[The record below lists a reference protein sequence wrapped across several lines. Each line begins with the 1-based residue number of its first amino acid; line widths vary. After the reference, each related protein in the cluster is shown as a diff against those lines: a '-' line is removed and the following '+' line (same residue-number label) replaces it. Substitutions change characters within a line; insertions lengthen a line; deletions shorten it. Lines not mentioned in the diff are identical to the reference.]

1 MSPKQ
6 QTFEFVAKSDTSPAQ
21 DEQGQQGGSR
31 MLEMIEGVL
40 MKAVA
45 PDDEELSVDPGPPG
59 AGNGDG
65 NAPPDDHDHL
75 PVHERHGPLTDLM
88 DFNFLQ
94 YASYVIC
101 ERAIPNVAD
110 GLKPVQ
116 RRIMHSLKEKDDG
129 RFIKVANI
137 VGHTMQYHPHGDA
150 SIGDALVTLTNK
162 SYLIEG
168 QGNFGNVYTGDRA
181 AATRYIECRL
191 TDLAREELFN
201 KDLTEFIPSYD
212 GRNREPVTL
221 PSKLPLLLMLGAE
234 GIAVGLSTSILPHNF
249 IELLEAQIT
258 LVQEKKRS
266 PVDINVLPD
275 FATGGIMDA
284 SEYAKGFGKI
294 KVRAR
299 IEKKGD
305 NNLVIKEL
313 PCYQTTESIIGSIE
327 DAVKRKKVA
336 VRSIDDFTA
345 EAVEINVTLSQ
356 GVSQDKAIGALY
368 AFTKCETSL
377 SSRIIVIHDK
387 RPVEMNTEQ
396 VLRANT
402 AQLLDLLKRELELRR
417 HNLLEA
423 VHAKTLIQ
431 IFIENRLYKRIEKCK
446 TYAAVIQAVFKSLEP
461 FRPKL
466 KRDVSTD
473 DIEMLLA
480 VRIKRISQFDIDK
493 NRKDIADI
501 LKELAEVEKN
511 LKGLK
516 GYAVRYLKAILKKY
530 KKDFPRRTQIK
541 TFAALDVRKLTSNE
555 LTINLDLDK
564 GFLGHGVKGE
574 ELVKCSSLDKL
585 LIVKKDGALIVMP
598 PPATYY
604 VDDNLVWCGL
614 YQRDRVFTAVYTEWG
629 VTYIKRFKVGGTIMN
644 RDYAFIPE
652 KAKLVFC
659 SHGTPETLY
668 VKYKPAKGLRIL
680 QQQFTPEQILIK
692 GLKAKGKQMAS
703 KSIARIEATQGR
715 WWDKSVRSPKGI
727 LE

>member
-6 QTFEFVAKSDTSPAQ
+6 QTFDFAAESDTSPAKG
-21 DEQGQQGGSR
+21 EKAQQGSR

-40 MKAVA
+40 MKEVA
-45 PDDEELSVDPGPPG
+45 PDDAELSVAPDRQGG
-59 AGNGDG
+59 GNGDG
-65 NAPPDDHDHL
+65 KEPPDHHDHL
-75 PVHERHGPLTDLM
+75 PVYERHGPLTDLI
-88 DFNFLQ
+88 DYNFLR

-101 ERAIPNVAD
+101 ERAIPNLAD

-116 RRIMHSLKEKDDG
+116 RRIMHALKEKDDG

-162 SYLIEG
+162 AYLIEG
-168 QGNFGNVYTGDRA
+168 QGNFGNIFTGDRA
-181 AATRYIECRL
+181 AAARYIECRL

-249 IELLEAQIT
+249 IELLEAQIE
-258 LVQEKKRS
+258 LIQEKKKS
-266 PVDINVLPD
+266 PIDIDVLPD
-275 FATGGIMDA
+275 FATGGIMDV
-284 SEYAKGFGKI
+284 SEYAKGVGKI

-299 IEKKGD
+299 IEKKGA
-305 NNLVIKEL
+305 NTLLIKAL
-313 PCYQTTESIIGSIE
+313 PCGQTTESIIASIE
-327 DAVKRKKVA
+327 DAVKRKKVP
-336 VRSIDDFTA
+336 VRSINDFTA
-345 EAVEINVTLSQ
+345 ECVEINLTLSQ
-356 GVSQDKAIGALY
+356 GATQDKAIHALY

-377 SSRIIVIHDK
+377 SSRIIVIHK
-387 RPVEMNTEQ
+387 QRPVEMNTEE

-402 AQLLDLLKRELELRR
+402 AQLLDLLKRELELKR
-417 HNLLEA
+417 HTLLEA

-446 TYAAVIQAVFKSLEP
+446 TYQAVTQAVFKSLERY
-461 FRPKL
+461 RPKL
-466 KRDVSTD
+466 TRDVTQE

-480 VRIKRISQFDIDK
+480 VRIKRISQFDINK
-493 NRKDIADI
+493 NRKDIEDN
-501 LKELAEVEKN
+501 LQELAEVEQN
-511 LKGLK
+511 LGGLK
-516 GYAVRYLKAILKKY
+516 SYAIRYLKAIIRNY
-530 KKDFPRRTQIK
+530 KTIYPRRTQIK
-541 TFAALDVRKLTSNE
+541 TFEALDVRKLTSNE
-555 LTINLDLDK
+555 LTIKLDLDK
-564 GFLGHGVKGE
+564 GFPGHGVKGE

-585 LIVKKDGALIVMP
+585 LIVRKDGALIVMP
-598 PPATYY
+598 PPETYY

-652 KAKLVFC
+652 KAKLIFC
-659 SHGTPETLY
+659 SHGTPEALY

-680 QQQFTPEQILIK
+680 QQQFTPEQVLIK
-692 GLKAKGKQMAS
+692 GVKAKGKQMAS
-703 KSIARIEATQGR
+703 KSIARIESTQGR
-715 WWDKSVRSPKGI
+715 WWDKSIRSPKGI